1 MVMRYIKYFNRKDQ
15 GMKIMREDILKLLE
29 NDSRLTEKDIAA
41 MIGADEA
48 AVAAEIKAMEK
59 ERIICGYHTMINW
72 DKMPAENVTALI
84 ELKVS
89 PMRGDGYDRTAE
101 RISKFD
107 EVSSV
112 YLLSGSSS
120 DIIITIEGR
129 TLKEVS
135 HFVAAKIAP
144 MESVLSTATHFI
156 LKKYKDHSVIYD
168 TEKGEDERIQVM
180 P

>member
-1 MVMRYIKYFNRKDQ
+1 MRYIKYFKGKDQ
-15 GMKIMREDILKLLE
+15 GMCNMREEILKLLE
-29 NDSRLTEKDIAA
+29 KDSRLSEKDIAA
-41 MIGADEA
+41 MIGGDEA
-48 AVAAEIKAMEK
+48 AVAAEIKTMEK
-59 ERIICGYHTMINW
+59 EKIICGYHTMINW
-72 DKMPAENVTALI
+72 DKMPDEKVTALI

-89 PMRGDGYDRTAE
+89 PMRGEGYDRTAE

-120 DIIITIEGR
+120 DLIITIEGK

-156 LKKYKDHSVIYD
+156 LKKYKDHSVMYE
-168 TEKGEDERIQVM
+168 TEKDEDERIQVM